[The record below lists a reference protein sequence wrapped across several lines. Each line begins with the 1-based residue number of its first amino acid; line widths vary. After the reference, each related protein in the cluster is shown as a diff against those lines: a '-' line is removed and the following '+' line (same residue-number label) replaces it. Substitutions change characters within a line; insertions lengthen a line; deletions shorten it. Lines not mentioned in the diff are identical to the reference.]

1 MSTSFLAENSQTTAL
16 LVSSKDS
23 RETTPDRESVKVV
36 IYGSKRGVNNTI
48 LTLYKLGF
56 AEVNEWSPLL
66 PSSNRGEV
74 MSILIRH
81 ISTNIPGD

>member
-1 MSTSFLAENSQTTAL
+1 MTKSFVAETIQTTPS
-16 LVSSKDS
+16 LVSTHNFT
-23 RETTPDRESVKVV
+23 ETTPDRESVKVV

-66 PSSNRGEV
+66 PSSSPGEV
-74 MSILIRH
+74 MSILTRH
-81 ISTNIPGD
+81 ILTN